1 MQSTNHRSAQAGV
14 TLIELMIVVVIVAIL
29 ASVAIPS
36 YRNYVM
42 RSQRSD
48 AKEALLRLATAQ
60 EKFFLQNNRYAINDE
75 RDDAP
80 PAGLGIPA
88 SDQGWYALVVED
100 PDDVAAA
107 TDGFTLTATAIEGG
121 NQWQDTACR
130 TFQVTDTGVR
140 TARNAAGNDNTADCW

>member
-1 MQSTNHRSAQAGV
+1 M
-14 TLIELMIVVVIVAIL
+14 TLIELMIVIVIVAVL
-29 ASVAIPS
+29 ASIAVPS

-60 EKFFLQNNRYAINDE
+60 EKFFLQNNRYAVDDE

-88 SDQGWYALVVED
+88 SEQGWYALTVVA
-100 PDDVAAA
+100 PDDPAAA
-107 TDGFTLTATAIEGG
+107 TDGFTLTATAVEGG
-121 NQWQDTACR
+121 QQWNDTACR

-140 TARNAAGNDNTADCW
+140 TATNSGGADNTAHCW